1 MERVTIAHAVRNL
14 EALLNLLDS
23 AYWEASQIAHKDSIY
38 DMIST
43 LHIEINE
50 LAKLSVEDHYMAY
63 EPITSDFRNSQQA
76 LKQLQRDLG
85 TWVIRSRTTKT
96 LAGELPQVIAL
107 LNSQL

>member
-14 EALLNLLDS
+14 EALLHLMDN

-50 LAKLSVEDHYMAY
+50 LAKLSVDDHYMAY
-63 EPITSDFRNSQQA
+63 EPTTSDFRNSQHA
-76 LKQLQRDLG
+76 LKQLQRELSA
-85 TWVIRSRTTKT
+85 WVIRSRTAKALT
-96 LAGELPQVIAL
+96 AELPQVIAL
-107 LNSQL
+107 LDAQS